1 MIYYM
6 DIFIFA
12 LFSIKTF
19 ALRGLETKENNAAA
33 GVYSTK
39 NERRVVCIVIKSD
52 SIVISDQFRFLENC
66 PPTPP
71 LSQHFV
77 LSEQ

>member
-19 ALRGLETKENNAAA
+19 ALRGLETKEKYAAA

-39 NERRVVCIVIKSD
+39 NERMSSLYR
-52 SIVISDQFRFLENC
+52 
-66 PPTPP
+66 
-71 LSQHFV
+71 H
-77 LSEQ
+77 